1 MALISTK
8 CWHQLVQT
16 ALLRFANTAMRIN
29 QHANRKR
36 MEATSYRVNAL
47 VLYCSHQDCSETKP
61 SNSRAPFLGFRTKKK
76 QTHLSLRQVLKV
88 HNPPLTKD
96 TRSTD
101 ALRCQFH
108 SPISGAVTVKSF
120 PEETTFI
127 PPFPFQQNFVAA
139 AAKKK
144 IRKVKRKKKK
154 SSRVI

>member
-61 SNSRAPFLGFRTKKK
+61 SNSRAPFLGFS
-76 QTHLSLRQVLKV
+76 H
-88 HNPPLTKD
+88 
-96 TRSTD
+96 
-101 ALRCQFH
+101 
-108 SPISGAVTVKSF
+108 
-120 PEETTFI
+120 
-127 PPFPFQQNFVAA
+127 
-139 AAKKK
+139 
-144 IRKVKRKKKK
+144 KKKK
-154 SSRVI
+154 RKANTFVSAPGVEGAQSTSDERHKKHRRASLSVSLSHIGRSHC